1 MGKVSSVADLS
12 AELAA
17 KRGMS
22 KTTATDIMKDVINVL
37 SEAIADGGVSIKGV
51 MTIKPKVQ
59 KGREGTISFG
69 ERKGQKWKSED
80 KYILSIT
87 TGSDMSAKLNK

>member
-17 KRGMS
+17 KRGMA
-22 KTTATDIMKDVINVL
+22 KTTAADIMKDVIDVL
-37 SEAIADGGVSIKGV
+37 SESIVGGGVSIKGV

-80 KYILSIT
+80 KNVLSIT
-87 TGSDMSAKLNK
+87 TGSEMSAKLNS